1 MAALAND
8 EHFGPLLRRPLQ
20 SNSNSDEQFN
30 CFHQF
35 SFHLTS
41 LLNICFALALLV
53 TVPIYND
60 FYIVTKSDSFSS
72 LYFVVGL
79 STLLL
84 VLLTSV
90 PAISNLRKLCT
101 TSYAITND
109 ANRCSS
115 IKTIVNILT
124 DSLIFTASLLC
135 LSYCRDK
142 GRIPCHLQDGLLF
155 LAVPVA
161 IAYMA
166 LIKRK
171 KNVSSDGIRLIG
183 YLAIYMGLVF
193 VSTIFQS
200 AYRFT
205 CRGSTIARDPNS
217 ESLTKKLWMGAYVV
231 SIALFTSCLSNFLSN
246 LQNDSAR
253 YSRCLRMIAW
263 IHITVFLMLSALF
276 WTNLFPSVGGLEI
289 FSLEEFWTRFQ
300 SIWLCHFTDDCIS
313 LAKIGYVVIG
323 LWFLLMITSS
333 LLLLKYQSNPVVVL
347 CNACLAL
354 PLLPVFYGLFRP
366 DLLGVVAPLG
376 ISANGI
382 IGIVAFLGGYTC
394 LSLYH
399 KEQRM
404 LTLNNYFNIF

>member
-1 MAALAND
+1 MW
-8 EHFGPLLRRPLQ
+8 
-20 SNSNSDEQFN
+20 
-30 CFHQF
+30 
-35 SFHLTS
+35 
-41 LLNICFALALLV
+41 LALRYSPAACPTFFQIFRM
-53 TVPIYND
+53 TVPDTGIDNGED
-60 FYIVTKSDSFSS
+60 LITAFS
-72 LYFVVGL
+72 
-79 STLLL
+79 
-84 VLLTSV
+84 
-90 PAISNLRKLCT
+90 NQ
-101 TSYAITND
+101 
-109 ANRCSS
+109 
-115 IKTIVNILT
+115 
-124 DSLIFTASLLC
+124 
-135 LSYCRDK
+135 
-142 GRIPCHLQDGLLF
+142 HL
-155 LAVPVA
+155 
-161 IAYMA
+161 
-166 LIKRK
+166 
-171 KNVSSDGIRLIG
+171 
-183 YLAIYMGLVF
+183 
-193 VSTIFQS
+193 
-200 AYRFT
+200 
-205 CRGSTIARDPNS
+205 
-217 ESLTKKLWMGAYVV
+217 
-231 SIALFTSCLSNFLSN
+231 NFS
-246 LQNDSAR
+246 
-253 YSRCLRMIAW
+253 SRCLRRIAW

>member
-171 KNVSSDGIRLIG
+171 SIT
-183 YLAIYMGLVF
+183 YA
-193 VSTIFQS
+193 
-200 AYRFT
+200 
-205 CRGSTIARDPNS
+205 
-217 ESLTKKLWMGAYVV
+217 ES
-231 SIALFTSCLSNFLSN
+231 
-246 LQNDSAR
+246 
-253 YSRCLRMIAW
+253 
-263 IHITVFLMLSALF
+263 H
-276 WTNLFPSVGGLEI
+276 
-289 FSLEEFWTRFQ
+289 
-300 SIWLCHFTDDCIS
+300 
-313 LAKIGYVVIG
+313 
-323 LWFLLMITSS
+323 
-333 LLLLKYQSNPVVVL
+333 
-347 CNACLAL
+347 
-354 PLLPVFYGLFRP
+354 
-366 DLLGVVAPLG
+366 
-376 ISANGI
+376 
-382 IGIVAFLGGYTC
+382 
-394 LSLYH
+394 
-399 KEQRM
+399 
-404 LTLNNYFNIF
+404 